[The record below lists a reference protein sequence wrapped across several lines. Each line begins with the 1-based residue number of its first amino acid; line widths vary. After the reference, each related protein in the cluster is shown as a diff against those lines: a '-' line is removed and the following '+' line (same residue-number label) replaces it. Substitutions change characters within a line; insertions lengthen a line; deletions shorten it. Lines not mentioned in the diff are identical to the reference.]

1 MAVCDAAVADHR
13 AMKRVW
19 DDPDDGVL
27 QGEINITTLITG
39 DRLDL
44 IPMLMFVK
52 TPRIARAAV
61 APEMPRQFLSEA
73 SPKNREGQPGII
85 PGRQAAD
92 PVESNQIV
100 CRFGRRHLAPL
111 QQQLA
116 HDPEKCAAV
125 FRKDHAQDKLERDG
139 DLTQDHRALGLVA

>member
-1 MAVCDAAVADHR
+1 MAVSDAMVADHR
-13 AMKRVW
+13 AMKRVR

-27 QGEINITTLITG
+27 QGEIDVTALIAG

-52 TPRIARAAV
+52 VPDIARAAV
-61 APEMPRQFLSEA
+61 APEMPRQFLPEA

-92 PVESNQIV
+92 PVEGNQIV
-100 CRFGRRHLAPL
+100 CRFWQRHPASLR
-111 QQQLA
+111 QQLA